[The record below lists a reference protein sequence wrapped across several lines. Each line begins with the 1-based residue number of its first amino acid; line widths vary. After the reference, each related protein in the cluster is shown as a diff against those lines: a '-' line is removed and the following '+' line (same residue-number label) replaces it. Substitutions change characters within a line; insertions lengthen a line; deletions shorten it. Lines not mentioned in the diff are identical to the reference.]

1 MQPKSLIITISA
13 DINIK
18 FITYFLNSEKMEI
31 FRILTLALGGTFF
44 IYLSAKEGQKETM
57 IIFSMIAAY
66 LLFEAAKRLLKL
78 LKKA

>member
-1 MQPKSLIITISA
+1 
-13 DINIK
+13 
-18 FITYFLNSEKMEI
+18 MEI